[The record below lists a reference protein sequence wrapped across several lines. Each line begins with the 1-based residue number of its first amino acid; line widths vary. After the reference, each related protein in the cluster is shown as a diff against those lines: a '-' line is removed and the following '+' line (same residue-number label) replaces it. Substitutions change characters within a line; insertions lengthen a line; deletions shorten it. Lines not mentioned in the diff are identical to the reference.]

1 MSKAAAISPQPIEI
15 GKIIKSENHIQ
26 YWVHVTN
33 ATESNA
39 CPSPQ
44 DCSFGTFIKIK
55 PQLDE
60 NTTLIGVITDT
71 ILMDKDF
78 LRAGPRLSANF
89 DDMKIA
95 FPDFIDERIKL
106 VQILLIGYFDD
117 DKPNHNFPDIAPHL
131 GDGVIKMDDEEIRE
145 FHSINGS
152 FQIGYYS
159 SHMGLESKFLQ
170 PLFLRILGRLKNL
183 FPESKSVIELIRS
196 NLEYKLKLGGGL

>member
-1 MSKAAAISPQPIEI
+1 MSKAANPSPDPIEI
-15 GKIIKSENHIQ
+15 GKIIKSENHIL

-33 ATESNA
+33 ITESTA

-44 DCSFGTFIKIK
+44 DCSFGTFVKIV

-106 VQILLIGYFDD
+106 VQILLIGYFEQDI
-117 DKPNHNFPDIAPHL
+117 PNHNFPDIAPHL
-131 GDGVIKMDDEEIRE
+131 GDGVHKMDETEIID
-145 FHSINGS
+145 FHTINGA

-159 SHMGLESKFLQ
+159 NHMGSESKFIK
-170 PLFLRILGRLKNL
+170 PLFLRVLGRLKTL
-183 FPESKSVIELIRS
+183 FPASKSVIELIRN
-196 NLEYKLKLGGGL
+196 NLEYQLKLGGGL